1 MALHGH
7 LTTRSTPD
15 RHKGH
20 GWVGIQTIFCNT
32 LIIIGSAHVKS
43 VYATTNKLAN
53 IKNLELIKVHILL
66 SEKHQNNLSSQFQVD
81 TVREAPK

>member
-1 MALHGH
+1 MALHEH
-7 LTTRSTPD
+7 LTTSSTPG
-15 RHKGH
+15 RHSGH
-20 GWVGIQTIFCNT
+20 GWVAIQTIFCTT

-53 IKNLELIKVHILL
+53 IKNLAIIKVQILL
-66 SEKHQNNLSSQFQVD
+66 PEKHQSNLSSQFQVD